1 MKEDSEEPAA
11 KRLCQSWDETQLG
24 ATKEESVQRVPP
36 AVQFGTYKM
45 KGEECYRSVLAALKV
60 KD

>member
-24 ATKEESVQRVPP
+24 ATKEEYVPP